1 MRKSLRQ
8 FIAEC
13 LLVSEKQDLYGVKKC
28 TGFSLVHMR
37 GGQEIELKTIKIGS
51 RQWEPK
57 ELAELFESTA
67 ETFAGGVPGTQQFQV
82 MAFYDDQERPQSF
95 YPFRKACD
103 PDHEGITTEAPT
115 PTGQL
120 SQFMRHLEAKER
132 MTSQYTVSIFSI
144 LERTIKTQADR
155 ISMLEREQFDAV
167 DLAKEMI
174 LKNATE
180 NHDREV
186 NLLKAKQ
193 NASDR
198 EKIVALLPA
207 VANRVFGKEVF
218 PQSVADSSLF
228 ENLAGTLTE
237 KQVQQLSQVLT
248 PEQWGLVAARLV
260 DHLDK
265 KASREPPAKEAKA
278 KNGTTRADEK

>member
-1 MRKSLRQ
+1 MRKNLRQ
-8 FIAEC
+8 FITEC
-13 LLVSEKQDLYGVKKC
+13 LLVSDKQDLYGVKKC

-37 GGQEIELKTIKIGS
+37 GGQEVELKTIKIGS

-57 ELAELFESTA
+57 DLAELFESTA

-82 MAFYDDQERPQSF
+82 MAFYDDNERPQSF

-103 PDHEGITTEAPT
+103 PDHDGITTEPPT

-144 LERTIKTQADR
+144 LERTVKVQADR
-155 ISMLEREQFDAV
+155 IQMLEKEQFDAV

-174 LKNATE
+174 LKSAAQS
-180 NHDREV
+180 HDREME
-186 NLLKAKQ
+186 LLKAKQ
-193 NASDR
+193 SAGDR
-198 EKIVALLPA
+198 EKVLALLPA
-207 VANRVFGKEVF
+207 VVNRVSGKEIF
-218 PQSVADSSLF
+218 PQSTADSALF
-228 ENLAGTLTE
+228 ENLAGSLTE
-237 KQVQQLSQVLT
+237 KQVQQLSSILT

-260 DHLDK
+260 DVVDK
-265 KASREPPAKEAKA
+265 KIAKEEADKS
-278 KNGTTRADEK
+278 KNGKRDAT

>member
-1 MRKSLRQ
+1 MRKNLRQ
-8 FIAEC
+8 FITEC
-13 LLVSEKQDLYGVKKC
+13 LLVSDKQDLYGVKKC

-37 GGQEIELKTIKIGS
+37 GGQEVELKTIKIGS

-57 ELAELFESTA
+57 DLAELFESTA

-82 MAFYDDQERPQSF
+82 MAFYDDNERPQSF

-103 PDHEGITTEAPT
+103 PDHDGITTEPPT

-155 ISMLEREQFDAV
+155 IEMLEKEQFDAV

-174 LKNATE
+174 LKNATQ
-180 NHDREV
+180 NHEREMELV
-186 NLLKAKQ
+186 KAKQ
-193 NASDR
+193 SAGDR
-198 EKIVALLPA
+198 EKVLALLPP
-207 VANRVFGKEVF
+207 VVNKITGREIF
-218 PQSVADSSLF
+218 PTSVADTALF
-228 ENLAGTLTE
+228 ENLAASLTPQ
-237 KQVQQLSQVLT
+237 QVQQLSQVLT
-248 PEQWGLVAARLV
+248 PQQWGLVAARLV
-260 DHLDK
+260 DVIDK
-265 KASREPPAKEAKA
+265 KAQKEKSEEESKNGKHTKPPAQ
-278 KNGTTRADEK
+278 